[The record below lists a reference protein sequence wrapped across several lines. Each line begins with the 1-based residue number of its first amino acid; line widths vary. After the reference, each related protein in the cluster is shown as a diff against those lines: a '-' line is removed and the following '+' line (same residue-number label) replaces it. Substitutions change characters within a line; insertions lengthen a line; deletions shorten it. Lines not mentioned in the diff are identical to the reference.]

1 MDIPHPIETIT
12 LAPDYTVSRVAKGNW
27 QLAARHGAPRSVDE
41 AVDDMRRFVEAG
53 INAFDCADH
62 YVGVEETIGEF
73 RRRHPAL
80 ARSLRVSTKLCPD
93 LELLPRLTRRD
104 IESTVDISLRRLGVE
119 RLDLV
124 QFHWWDYDAP
134 GCVQALLWLQELQR
148 AGKVAH
154 IGTTNFDVAHL
165 REIVGAGVRLLSNQ
179 LQYSPLDLRSERGM
193 VDFCREHGI
202 HLLCYGTLAGGFLS
216 GRWLGQPDPPQ
227 PYANRSLVKY
237 RLVIEEFGGWDAL
250 QALLRAADRIARRH
264 GSDISTVCLRWVLD
278 KPQVAQA
285 LVGARDASHLEKT
298 LAVFRLRLEAADRAE
313 LDALAGA
320 APGMPGD
327 CYAAERDKEGI
338 HARIMQMNQNT
349 QGAPRQVDLAPDLAA
364 VKR

>member
-1 MDIPHPIETIT
+1 
-12 LAPDYTVSRVAKGNW
+12 
-27 QLAARHGAPRSVDE
+27 
-41 AVDDMRRFVEAG
+41 
-53 INAFDCADH
+53 
-62 YVGVEETIGEF
+62 
-73 RRRHPAL
+73 
-80 ARSLRVSTKLCPD
+80 
-93 LELLPRLTRRD
+93 
-104 IESTVDISLRRLGVE
+104 
-119 RLDLV
+119 
-124 QFHWWDYDAP
+124 
-134 GCVQALLWLQELQR
+134 
-148 AGKVAH
+148 
-154 IGTTNFDVAHL
+154 
-165 REIVGAGVRLLSNQ
+165 
-179 LQYSPLDLRSERGM
+179 M

-285 LVGARDASHLEKT
+285 LVGARDASHLEQT
-298 LAVFRLRLEAADRAE
+298 LAVFRLRLEATDRAE